1 MISSPKIQV
10 SITVQYQDSNQRQGT
25 DMRARLTPG
34 INTVVPYIQRQ
45 KGRRSNFNISN
56 YISKFPNCCSY
67 LLSPSFPKGAQKALK
82 KGFNLDKQKKLK
94 WDLKVLCCLCNSRR
108 LAARPASGPWAAGK
122 AVADRPASQPGRRP
136 GGGSHLCH
144 VAASCL
150 SDAFE
155 MSPPV

>member
-94 WDLKVLCCLCNSRR
+94 WDLKSLVLLMQQSQTCGTASLRPVGRRESRR
-108 LAARPASGPWAAGK
+108 
-122 AVADRPASQPGRRP
+122 
-136 GGGSHLCH
+136 
-144 VAASCL
+144 
-150 SDAFE
+150 
-155 MSPPV
+155 